1 MRLTQQG
8 RDALKL
14 DTSISQHGSIV
25 HEYWKRFYAQ
35 RFREQGYQ
43 VEFEVPR
50 KSGRVDVV
58 AKNESEKIA
67 IEIETGK
74 SNFLRNARQGLAAK
88 YDKILIVATDK
99 SAFVKIERGLAQVGL
114 LIAGRVEIIL
124 RDEFKLSG
132 L

>member
-1 MRLTQQG
+1 M
-8 RDALKL
+8 
-14 DTSISQHGSIV
+14 
-25 HEYWKRFYAQ
+25 
-35 RFREQGYQ
+35 
-43 VEFEVPR
+43 PR

-74 SNFLRNARQGLAAK
+74 SNFIRNVQQDLAAK

-99 SAFVKIERGLAQVGL
+99 SAFGKIERGLAQAGL

-124 RDEFKLSG
+124 RDGLKLSES
-132 L
+132 

>member
-1 MRLTQQG
+1 M
-8 RDALKL
+8 
-14 DTSISQHGSIV
+14 S
-25 HEYWKRFYAQ
+25 FYTL
-35 RFREQGYQ
+35 RGYQ

-74 SNFLRNARQGLAAK
+74 SNFLRNTRQDLAAK

-99 SAFVKIERGLAQVGL
+99 SAFGKIERGLAQAGL

-124 RDEFKLSG
+124 RDGFKLSG
-132 L
+132 S